1 MLQVWRMASIFSH
14 PAVPLGIAMALGRK
28 RVPPSLLAAGAVC
41 SILPDVDVLAFRFGI
56 PYGALFGH
64 RGFTHS
70 IFFALFVGVYCAMW
84 RRPEGV
90 GARATFWFLF
100 AATASHGL
108 LDALTNG
115 GLGVGFFAPFVSQRY
130 FLPWDVIEVSP
141 IGIGFF
147 SRAGG
152 MVIQSELL
160 WVWLPCMAVGL
171 LGYGLRLWARG
182 VTGMQPQ
189 E

>member
-1 MLQVWRMASIFSH
+1 MASIFSH
-14 PAVPLGIAMALGRK
+14 PAVPLGVAMALGPRC
-28 RVPPSLLAAGAVC
+28 VSGDLLATGAVC

-70 IFFALFVGVYCAMW
+70 IFFALLVAIGIAVW
-84 RRPEGV
+84 RRPA
-90 GARATFWFLF
+90 GAGLWRTFWFVLV
-100 AATASHGL
+100 ATASHGL
-108 LDALTNG
+108 LDSMTNG
-115 GLGVGFFAPFVSQRY
+115 GLGVAFFAPFASQRY

-147 SRAGG
+147 SRSGWA
-152 MVIQSELL
+152 VIQSEIL
-160 WVWLPCMAVGL
+160 WVWLPCMCMGF

-182 VTGMQPQ
+182 VREKQPRS
-189 E
+189 